1 MKTPE
6 NEIQYQAKDISYLRN
21 KFSNYINSK
30 NILEFKG
37 TLIEG
42 LEIDLLELSG
52 LELTYSEGDKI
63 WMDFYPRFALEEF
76 LECEEFE
83 LYSIEDS
90 PMHSDVYYEY
100 YCGDFDEFINK
111 LRVWIIQYLEDL
123 G

>member
-1 MKTPE
+1 MKTPD
-6 NEIQYQAKDISYLRN
+6 NEIQYQAKNISYLRN

-42 LEIDLLELSG
+42 LEIDLLEISG
-52 LELTYSEGDKI
+52 LELTYSEADKI

-111 LRVWIIQYLEDL
+111 LRVWIIQYLKDL